1 LNFGRYSYGRQ
12 GSLLSSPTI
21 VLILVNV
28 LVFIIMLISGDAGDC
43 SSSTCQFLAQEND
56 LVLAGFYWQLFTS
69 MFVHFGFTHIIFN
82 MFALYYFGR
91 LNETAFTAPK
101 FLTIYLAS
109 GLLGSVMS
117 LVLLP
122 AATVS
127 GGASGAIFGL
137 VGSYVAV
144 ARRAQHMGVALIY
157 AVILFV
163 QSSLLP
169 GVNIFA
175 HLFGLIGGL
184 VLGLVFSVGHEPPG
198 YNVSYSYPAS

>member
-1 LNFGRYSYGRQ
+1 MNFGRYGYGRQ
-12 GSLLSSPTI
+12 GSFLSSPVF
-21 VLILVNV
+21 VLIIVNV
-28 LVFIIMLISGDAGDC
+28 LVFIVMLIGGDAGDC
-43 SSSTCQFLAQEND
+43 TSSTCQLLAQEND

-69 MFVHFGFTHIIFN
+69 MFVHFGFTHLIFN

-91 LNETAFTAPK
+91 LNESAFAAPK
-101 FLTIYLAS
+101 FLTIYFAS

-144 ARRAQHMGVALIY
+144 ARKAQHMGFALIY
-157 AVILFV
+157 AVILFL

-184 VLGLVFSVGHEPPG
+184 VLGLVFSAGREPGG
-198 YNVSYSYPAS
+198 YSVSYSYPA

>member
-1 LNFGRYSYGRQ
+1 MNFGRYGYGRQ

-28 LVFIIMLISGDAGDC
+28 LVFIVMLISGDAGDC

-101 FLTIYLAS
+101 FLTIYFAS

>member
-1 LNFGRYSYGRQ
+1 
-12 GSLLSSPTI
+12 
-21 VLILVNV
+21 
-28 LVFIIMLISGDAGDC
+28 
-43 SSSTCQFLAQEND
+43 
-56 LVLAGFYWQLFTS
+56 
-69 MFVHFGFTHIIFN
+69 MFVHFGFAHIIFN

-91 LNETAFTAPK
+91 LNETAFTPPK
-101 FLTIYLAS
+101 FLTIYFAS
-109 GLLGSVMS
+109 GLLGSVMT

-122 AATVS
+122 AATLS

-144 ARRAQHMGVALIY
+144 ARRAQHMGFALIY
-157 AVILFV
+157 AILLFV

-184 VLGLVFSVGHEPPG
+184 VLGLVFSAGGERPG
-198 YNVSYSYPAS
+198 YSVSYGYQS

>member
-1 LNFGRYSYGRQ
+1 MNFGRYGYGRQ
-12 GSLLSSPTI
+12 GSFLSSPVF
-21 VLILVNV
+21 VLIIMNV
-28 LVFIIMLISGDAGDC
+28 LVFIAMLISGDAGDC
-43 SSSTCQFLAQEND
+43 TSSTCQLLAQEND
-56 LVLAGFYWQLFTS
+56 LVLAGAYWQLFTS
-69 MFVHFGFTHIIFN
+69 MFVHFGFTHLIFN

-91 LNETAFTAPK
+91 LNENAFTTPK
-101 FLTIYLAS
+101 FLTIYFAS

-144 ARRAQHMGVALIY
+144 ARKAQHMGFALIY
-157 AVILFV
+157 AVILFL

-184 VLGLVFSVGHEPPG
+184 VLGLVFSAGREPGG
-198 YNVSYSYPAS
+198 YSVSYGYSA